1 MIGKEKIEELV
12 KTHLGDD
19 GALFPVYIAV
29 SPENVIKIVIDGDN
43 GVTIDDCVNLSRFVE
58 HQLDRDSEDFEL
70 SVLSAGLESP
80 FINLRQYR
88 KNLNRSIKVMLNDG
102 KEVRGVLLKVE
113 NKQITIQEEIVK
125 QHKKN
130 KRIIQGETLIIPM
143 EEIKQAKA
151 VVSF

>member
-1 MIGKEKIEELV
+1 MIEKNKIEELV
-12 KTHLGDD
+12 KTHLGD

-58 HQLDRDSEDFEL
+58 HRLDRDSEDFEL
-70 SVLSAGLESP
+70 SVLSAGLDSS

-88 KNLNRSIKVMLNDG
+88 KNLNRSIKVMLNEG
-102 KEVRGVLLKVE
+102 KEMRGVLLKAD

-130 KRIIQGETLIIPM
+130 KKIIQGETVVIPM